1 MPRLILPLIAVL
13 ALTAC
18 ETVKGAGRDLEGAG
32 EALSSTASSVQ
43 SDL

>member
-1 MPRLILPLIAVL
+1 MIRLILPLVTLFAL
-13 ALTAC
+13 AAC
-18 ETVKGAGRDLEGAG
+18 ETVKGAGRDIEGAG